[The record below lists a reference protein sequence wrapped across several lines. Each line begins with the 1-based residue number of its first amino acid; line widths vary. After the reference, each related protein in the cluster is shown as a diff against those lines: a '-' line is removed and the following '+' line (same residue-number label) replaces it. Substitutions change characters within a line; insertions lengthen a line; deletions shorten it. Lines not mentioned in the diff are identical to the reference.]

1 MIFIVL
7 KISIRPERRD
17 DWLANIKR
25 YTDAVREEPGNLEF
39 ACFESIETPNQ
50 FSIVEAFASSEAGD
64 EHVKTE
70 HFKEF
75 LNWFPTVIAASP
87 QIINTQVEGW
97 SEMHEL
103 KPSD

>member
-7 KISIRPERRD
+7 KVPISPDGRDTWLEGIR
-17 DWLANIKR
+17 R
-25 YTDAVREEPGNLEF
+25 YADAVRAEPGNVEF
-39 ACFESIETPNQ
+39 NVFESIDTPNQ
-50 FSIVEAFASSEAGD
+50 FSIVEAFESPEAGD

-75 LNWFPTVIAASP
+75 FEWFPKTLEAPP

-97 SEMHEL
+97 NTMHEL
-103 KPSD
+103 G